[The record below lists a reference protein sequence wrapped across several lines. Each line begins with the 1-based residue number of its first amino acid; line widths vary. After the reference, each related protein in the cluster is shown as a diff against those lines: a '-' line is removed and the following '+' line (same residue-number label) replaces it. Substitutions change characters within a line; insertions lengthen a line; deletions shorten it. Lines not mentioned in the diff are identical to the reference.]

1 MSGARERMERVNRA
15 KRAMEAALEFMCP
28 GQTGPEVAA
37 RLLRRYGS
45 PGALIEAGKHQ
56 LMRQGL
62 SENNALLLS
71 MIPAIVRHMEQQH
84 FGPHPRLATLNAA
97 EKYLRVCYIG
107 MNVERFFLLALDKSG
122 KLIECVHM
130 QTGNE
135 DSAPC
140 YLKNILA
147 EGHRHRPQS
156 SQPDA
161 HAFRGGR
168 GMHHGADFRPEQYRR
183 AVVGSCDY
191 GGPACPE
198 SAGLR
203 VCARGTVAA
212 AGAGER
218 TAAALAGGLGRGG
231 LAAGNGKA
239 GEKMTDGFLLGRVRI
254 NHDLWH

>member
-28 GQTGPEVAA
+28 GQTGQEVAA

-56 LMRQGL
+56 LTRQGL

-71 MIPAIVRHMEQQH
+71 MIPDIVRHMEQQH

-135 DSAPC
+135 DSAPF

-147 EGHRHRPQS
+147 EIVRT
-156 SQPDA
+156 DA
-161 HAFRGGR
+161 KAIVIAHNHPNLTPMPSVADMECTTALISALNSIGVN
-168 GMHHGADFRPEQYRR
+168 HGKVSAKGNIDEYDDAKQHYSCLIINAGDHIEQQASGFELRNHER
-183 AVVGSCDY
+183 Y
-191 GGPACPE
+191 GEDEQDE
-198 SAGLR
+198 SG
-203 VCARGTVAA
+203 
-212 AGAGER
+212 
-218 TAAALAGGLGRGG
+218 
-231 LAAGNGKA
+231 
-239 GEKMTDGFLLGRVRI
+239 D
-254 NHDLWH
+254 

>member
-71 MIPAIVRHMEQQH
+71 MIPDIVRHMEQQH

-135 DSAPC
+135 DSAPF

-147 EGHRHRPQS
+147 EIVRTDAKAIVIAHNHPNLTPMPSVADVECTTALIYALNSIGAPLLDHVIMVGRHALS
-156 SQPDA
+156 L
-161 HAFRGGR
+161 RGFGYVPEAR
-168 GMHHGADFRPEQYRR
+168 WRQQAPENGLLQHWLADWDE
-183 AVVGSCDY
+183 AGS
-191 GGPACPE
+191 
-198 SAGLR
+198 LR
-203 VCARGTVAA
+203 
-212 AGAGER
+212 EMEK
-218 TAAALAGGLGRGG
+218 LA
-231 LAAGNGKA
+231 K
-239 GEKMTDGFLLGRVRI
+239 K
-254 NHDLWH
+254 